1 MKIDNQMTLGDV
13 DAKYQAFVDKFKP
26 KKTTDD
32 CYTPEPVYKAVLDW
46 VVNEYGI
53 DPNNIVRPF
62 WPGGDYLREEYP
74 EGCTVVDNPPFSIVT
89 KICRDYMAA
98 GVKFFL
104 FAPYLTNFGGDVGGV
119 CHIVTDARIT
129 YANGAVVNT
138 AFLTNLDGCLIRSAP
153 DLCQALEEANKVD
166 TMRLPVYSY
175 PVNVVTATRIGG
187 LCRWGIDVRIWP
199 TEATFVRRLDSQK
212 AHGKTIFGSGYLV
225 SDEAAQR
232 VKAAEVKAAEVN
244 NIWELSER
252 ERRIIEQLNKQGGTH
267 GRTEKDAGGL
277 RQRQE
282 AAHDPEDPGGRSGD
296 PEDRAQSRD
305 PL

>member
-13 DAKYQAFVDKFKP
+13 DAGYQAFVDKFKP

-104 FAPYLTNFGGDVGGV
+104 FAPYLTNFGGDVGGGMP
-119 CHIVTDARIT
+119 HR
-129 YANGAVVNT
+129 N
-138 AFLTNLDGCLIRSAP
+138 
-153 DLCQALEEANKVD
+153 
-166 TMRLPVYSY
+166 
-175 PVNVVTATRIGG
+175 
-187 LCRWGIDVRIWP
+187 
-199 TEATFVRRLDSQK
+199 RRADHL
-212 AHGKTIFGSGYLV
+212 
-225 SDEAAQR
+225 
-232 VKAAEVKAAEVN
+232 
-244 NIWELSER
+244 R
-252 ERRIIEQLNKQGGTH
+252 ERRGRQHGFSDESGRLSDQIGAGPVSGTGRGEQGRH
-267 GRTEKDAGGL
+267 GAAAGVQL
-277 RQRQE
+277 PRQRGDGDQNRRAVPVGRRRPHLASRGDVRQ
-282 AAHDPEDPGGRSGD
+282 AARQPEGTREGDLRLRLPCQRRSGA
-296 PEDRAQSRD
+296 ESEGRRGEGCGGEGCGV
-305 PL
+305 